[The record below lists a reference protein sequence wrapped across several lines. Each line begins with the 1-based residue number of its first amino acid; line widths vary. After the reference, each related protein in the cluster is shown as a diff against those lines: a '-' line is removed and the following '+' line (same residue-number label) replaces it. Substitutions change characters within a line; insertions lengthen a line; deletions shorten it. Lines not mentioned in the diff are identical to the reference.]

1 MFSWFSF
8 LTYAVVTAVTP
19 GPNTLMS
26 MSNGGRL
33 GFRRALPFNL
43 GIWVGFTV
51 VMLLCTALC
60 DALSALIPRI
70 KFPMLVLG
78 AAYMLHLAWQT
89 WRSAPLSEAHATRD
103 GFLSGLLLQF
113 VNPKIYIYCIVSME
127 AYILPFYQ
135 GQPLPLAGFAV
146 LLAFIGFVFT
156 LLWSAFGSL
165 FRLLFSRY
173 AKVTNTVMALALV
186 WCAISLFL

>member
-26 MSNGGRL
+26 VSNGGRL

-51 VMLLCTALC
+51 VILLCTALC

-89 WRSAPLSEAHATRD
+89 WRSAPLSETHAARD
-103 GFLSGLLLQF
+103 GFWSGLLLQF

-135 GQPLPLAGFAV
+135 GRPLPLAGFAV
-146 LLAFIGFVFT
+146 LLAFIGFAFT

-173 AKVTNTVMALALV
+173 ARVTNTVMALALV
-186 WCAISLFL
+186 WCAVSLFL